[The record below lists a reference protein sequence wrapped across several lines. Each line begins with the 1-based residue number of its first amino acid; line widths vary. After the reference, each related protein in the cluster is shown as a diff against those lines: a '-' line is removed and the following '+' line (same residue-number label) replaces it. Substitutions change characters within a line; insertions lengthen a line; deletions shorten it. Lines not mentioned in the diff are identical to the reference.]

1 MKNITIILLLTILC
15 SGSVLGQSKKDVQYR
30 ASQLEK
36 QLNEEKA
43 AHKTTKTTLKRYEIM
58 YDAIR
63 EKVLPYDF
71 KPENTSAIID
81 SLHMNRDSTLMNIKG
96 ESYVMADQIDSLT
109 ITINSQQTEIDSLSK
124 KNEKLA
130 EPMPEISEKQIT
142 ELKKIKELMD
152 SGILTE
158 TEFNERK
165 KGILK
170 QE

>member
-1 MKNITIILLLTILC
+1 MKYITIILFASILYT
-15 SGSVLGQSKKDVQYR
+15 GSVFGQSKKEVQYQ
-30 ASQLEK
+30 AAQFEK
-36 QLNEEKA
+36 LLNQEKK
-43 AHKTTKTTLKRYEIM
+43 AHKVTLDSLKRYIIM

-81 SLHMNRDSTLMNIKG
+81 SLQMDRDSTLMDITGKSFDLTG
-96 ESYVMADQIDSLT
+96 QIDSLT
-109 ITINSQQTEIDSLSK
+109 LKIDSQQVEID
-124 KNEKLA
+124 KLLQRIKMLQKPMA
-130 EPMPEISEKQIT
+130 EVTDEQIA

-158 TEFNERK
+158 EEFTDRK

-170 QE
+170 NE